1 VLACGGTLLT
11 VCPEHAEFADP
22 LRVKLG
28 LAFPILVD
36 HGSRVAGSYRLL
48 FDLPDDLCALYRDFS
63 IDLARFNTH
72 GRWEL
77 PMPATYV
84 IDRAGTIRYAA
95 VNIDYTRRPEPQS
108 ALDVL
113 AGIAQT
119 GKGA

>member
-1 VLACGGTLLT
+1 MLASGGTLLT

-28 LAFPILVD
+28 LTFPILVD
-36 HGSRVAGSYRLL
+36 PGSRVAGSFRLL
-48 FDLPDDLCALYRDFS
+48 FDLSDGMCGLYRDFG
-63 IDLARFNTH
+63 IDLARFNIH

-84 IDRAGTIRYAA
+84 VDRAGTIRYAA
-95 VNIDYTRRPEPQS
+95 VNVDYARRPEPQA

-113 AGIAQT
+113 TGMGRT
-119 GKGA
+119 GKGV

>member
-1 VLACGGTLLT
+1 VPACGGTLLT
-11 VCPEHAEFADP
+11 VCPEHVEFADP
-22 LRVKLG
+22 LRVKHG
-28 LAFPILVD
+28 LTFPLLVD
-36 HGSRVAGSYRLL
+36 PGSRVAGSFGLL
-48 FDLPDDLCALYRDFS
+48 FDLPDDLCALYRDFG

-95 VNIDYTRRPEPQS
+95 VNVDYTRRPEPRA
-108 ALDVL
+108 ALVVL
-113 AGIAQT
+113 AGFDRT